1 MPLESRGKR
10 RILLMEKNEPVE
22 VERQEK
28 DEAKSILEEIIR
40 EGARKMLQAAIEQ
53 EVAEYILSL
62 SDKKDDNGRRMV
74 VRNGFLP
81 ERSILTGIGPITV
94 KQPSSIL
101 PRYMRHIPS
110 IDNLIPVLYLKGIS
124 TGDFT
129 KALSAILGENAK
141 GLSANTKVS

>member
-62 SDKKDDNGRRMV
+62 SDKRM
-74 VRNGFLP
+74 
-81 ERSILTGIGPITV
+81 ITAGAW
-94 KQPSSIL
+94 S
-101 PRYMRHIPS
+101 
-110 IDNLIPVLYLKGIS
+110 
-124 TGDFT
+124 
-129 KALSAILGENAK
+129 
-141 GLSANTKVS
+141 

>member
-1 MPLESRGKR
+1 
-10 RILLMEKNEPVE
+10 MEKNEPVE

-53 EVAEYILSL
+53 EVAEYISSL
-62 SDKKDDNGRRMV
+62 SDKKDEKGRRTV

-94 KQPSSIL
+94 KQPRVRDKRENKRIFTSSIL
-101 PRYMRHIPS
+101 PVTCAAFLQ
-110 IDNLIPVLYLKGIS
+110 LIISSLYCI
-124 TGDFT
+124 
-129 KALSAILGENAK
+129 
-141 GLSANTKVS
+141 